1 MEKNKRMSLKEAVRL
16 NLRAIKIWNKLVPG
30 IIPALTLSTVI
41 SAVSPYVPL
50 VITARLLE
58 EIAGACDTNRL
69 LLLAILLL
77 GAVAL
82 TMLAAS
88 VCKRWYEALSD
99 SVLYAE
105 AKLFF
110 SKLLTMDFCVVDDTK
125 THELY
130 SQIRQN
136 ANWSGWGLPRIE
148 DEFKKLLGGLTK
160 IVCSA
165 ALSVSLFIH
174 KVPNGSALVW
184 MNGPGISAALIS
196 ALAAAALL
204 SPYLF
209 NKGRSYWVRVG
220 EDVKFGNRMFSFL
233 NFVAYEDRDRAQDIR
248 VYAQDRFFHDNAVS
262 FIPSLVTEKCR
273 MAAYARGPAGLYQ
286 AASELITRMLNGI
299 IYLFVC
305 LKALGGA
312 FGVGYVTQYIGAVT
326 SFSGGVSDCVQ
337 MLGDM
342 RNNAPYLKLVME
354 FLDIQNVMYQ
364 GSLTTE
370 KRNDREYDIEFQ
382 DVSFRYPGSEAYALS
397 HISMKFKIGER
408 LAVVGE
414 NGSGKTTFI
423 KLLCRLYDPT
433 EGVILLN
440 GIDIRKY
447 RYEDYLSVFS
457 VVFQDFHLLALPL
470 GQNVASKE
478 EYNAARAE
486 ACLQKV
492 GFGER
497 IASLPNGLDSYLYKE
512 LDKDGV
518 EISGGEAQKIAI
530 ARALYKDASFI
541 ILDEPTAALD
551 PIAEAEIYE
560 KFNDIAGD
568 KTTIYISHR
577 LSSCKFCDEI
587 IVFDKGKVVQQGTHE
602 GLLAN
607 EIGKYHELWYAQ
619 AQYYTKDKQN
629 SEQSAALA

>member
-1 MEKNKRMSLKEAVRL
+1 MEKNKRMSFKETVRL
-16 NLRAIKIWNKLVPG
+16 NLRAIRIWNKMVPG

-41 SAVSPYVPL
+41 DAMSPYVPL

-58 EIAGACDTNRL
+58 EIAGACDADRL

-77 GAVAL
+77 GAAAL
-82 TMLAAS
+82 TTLAAS
-88 VCKRWYEALSD
+88 VCKRWYEALLD
-99 SVLYAE
+99 SVPYAE

-148 DEFKKLLGGLTK
+148 DELKKLLGGLTK
-160 IVCSA
+160 IICSA
-165 ALSVSLFIH
+165 ALSISLFTH

-184 MNGPGISAALIS
+184 MNGPGIAAALIL
-196 ALAAAALL
+196 ALTAAALL

-209 NKGRSYWVRVG
+209 NKGRSYWVRIG
-220 EDVKFGNRMFSFL
+220 EDVKFGNRLFGFF
-233 NFVAYEDRDRAQDIR
+233 NFIAYEERDRAQDIR
-248 VYAQDRFFHDNAVS
+248 MYAQDIFFRDKTFS
-262 FIPSLVTEKCR
+262 LIPDLITEKCR

-286 AASELITRMLNGI
+286 AASELITRILNGVV
-299 IYLFVC
+299 YLFVC

-326 SFSGGVSDCVQ
+326 SFSGGVSYCVEV
-337 MLGDM
+337 LGDM
-342 RNNAPYLKLVME
+342 RNNAPSLKLVME
-354 FLDIQNVMYQ
+354 FLDIQNIMYQ

-370 KRNDREYDIEFQ
+370 KRSDREYDIEFR
-382 DVSFRYPGSEAYALS
+382 DVSFRYPGSDGYALR
-397 HISMKFKIGER
+397 HVSMKFRVGER

-433 EGVILLN
+433 EGEILLN

-447 RYEDYLSVFS
+447 RYDDYLSVFS

-470 GQNVASKE
+470 GQNVASEE
-478 EYNAARAE
+478 EYDAALAYT
-486 ACLQKV
+486 CLQKA

-497 IASLPNGLDSYLYKE
+497 LSSLPDGLDSCLYKD

-568 KTTIYISHR
+568 KTAIYISHR

-587 IVFDKGKVVQQGTHE
+587 LVFDKGMVIQHGTHE
-602 GLLAN
+602 GLLAD
-607 EIGKYHELWYAQ
+607 ETGKYRELWYAQ
-619 AQYYTKDKQN
+619 AQYYIKDKQN
-629 SEQSAALA
+629 SEQSAAL